1 MSIRCPGVTANLY
14 QRALPGA
21 SMKSRTVDAGPS
33 SRNALGHESLSREL
47 TRHGD
52 AAVGAGNVS
61 FIVTKSPGLTPET
74 ATPK

>member
-1 MSIRCPGVTANLY
+1 
-14 QRALPGA
+14 
-21 SMKSRTVDAGPS
+21 MKSRTVDAGPS